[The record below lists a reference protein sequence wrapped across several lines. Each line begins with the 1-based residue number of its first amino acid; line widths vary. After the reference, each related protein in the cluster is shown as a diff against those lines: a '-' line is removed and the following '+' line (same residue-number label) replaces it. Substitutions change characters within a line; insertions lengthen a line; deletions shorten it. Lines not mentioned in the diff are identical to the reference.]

1 MGHIAGAVY
10 KGRSARHTAPTHQSH
25 RAHTTQHR
33 GRAERAGADSR
44 ATPQHNRLHSA
55 GAPPQHTGRE
65 RRKIKSVHNRTFMC
79 AMMIAWSTRGQ
90 TRRSRPTAPL
100 APLREDTPR
109 HQPRQCPLFDAGGAG
124 ASRRYY
130 PESKFDAGRGRP
142 GFFPDKIKNKF
153 SISLRKAGKEAWK
166 WIRN

>member
-25 RAHTTQHR
+25 RAPTTQHR

-55 GAPPQHTGRE
+55 GAQPQHTGRE

-130 PESKFDAGRGRP
+130 PESKFDAGRGK
-142 GFFPDKIKNKF
+142 PDIFADETQKKF
-153 SISLRKAGKEAWK
+153 RISLRLPGFAPIFFRK
-166 WIRN
+166 N